1 MKKIYARSYQFVFK
15 IVSNFLKWRKPEIIS
30 GVNSLLKLPNI
41 ISANNINCLLIVT
54 DKGIVSL
61 GLMNQFLE
69 KMDKDKLKYVIY
81 DKTVPNPTIDN
92 IEEARELYLKENCDA
107 ILGFGGGT
115 AMDCAKAVGA
125 RIARPNKSIQKMK
138 GELKIGKKIPF
149 LITVPTTA
157 GTGSEA
163 TLAAVVTDSKTHEKY
178 AINDP
183 VLIPNIAVHDP
194 ILLQKLPKNLTS
206 TTGMDALTHAI
217 EAYIGRSNT
226 KETKEY
232 AIKAVKI
239 IFRDLENS
247 YNDGNNLI
255 LREHMLKASYY
266 AGIAFTRAYVGNI
279 HAMAH
284 TLGGFYQVPHGY
296 ANAIIMPYVL
306 DYYGESAEVK
316 LAELAKHV
324 EIGQDSNS
332 DSDRATKFIETIKL
346 MNNKMGIPDFII
358 IPDESNLEQM
368 VDRAY
373 SEAFPLYPVPKIF
386 DKKDFEIL
394 FRRFLKYSN
403 EEK

>member
-324 EIGQDSNS
+324 E
-332 DSDRATKFIETIKL
+332 DRK
-346 MNNKMGIPDFII
+346 
-358 IPDESNLEQM
+358 S
-368 VDRAY
+368 V
-373 SEAFPLYPVPKIF
+373 V
-386 DKKDFEIL
+386 
-394 FRRFLKYSN
+394 
-403 EEK
+403 

>member
-1 MKKIYARSYQFVFK
+1 
-15 IVSNFLKWRKPEIIS
+15 
-30 GVNSLLKLPNI
+30 
-41 ISANNINCLLIVT
+41 
-54 DKGIVSL
+54 
-61 GLMNQFLE
+61 
-69 KMDKDKLKYVIY
+69 
-81 DKTVPNPTIDN
+81 
-92 IEEARELYLKENCDA
+92 
-107 ILGFGGGT
+107 
-115 AMDCAKAVGA
+115 
-125 RIARPNKSIQKMK
+125 
-138 GELKIGKKIPF
+138 
-149 LITVPTTA
+149 
-157 GTGSEA
+157 
-163 TLAAVVTDSKTHEKY
+163 
-178 AINDP
+178 
-183 VLIPNIAVHDP
+183 
-194 ILLQKLPKNLTS
+194 
-206 TTGMDALTHAI
+206 
-217 EAYIGRSNT
+217 
-226 KETKEY
+226 
-232 AIKAVKI
+232 
-239 IFRDLENS
+239 
-247 YNDGNNLI
+247 
-255 LREHMLKASYY
+255 MLKASYY